1 MDCTFYIHKDMNLY
15 ATILAGGSGT
25 RFWPVSRVQVPK
37 QFLVLQGT
45 QSLLQA
51 TAQRITPLIPPE
63 RIYVVT
69 AAHLQAQTV
78 AQLPEIPVANILCEP
93 VGRNTAAAV
102 GLAAWHLMRVDP
114 EALMVVLA
122 ADHAIPDAAA
132 FCASLQQAAL
142 AAQHANMLMTLGV
155 QPTHPATG
163 YGYIQ
168 VGDSLGL
175 PAAPLVRQAT
185 QFMEKPQAEVAAQ
198 FVASGAYLW
207 NCSIFVWRVATI
219 VEELS
224 THRPDLWQQLV
235 AYTQAAQAGA
245 DAETLLASYAQ
256 LPNVPIDIA
265 VLEKSSRVGVLPVTW
280 AWSDVGSWRA
290 LADLHPQDSAG
301 NVVVGQHI
309 GRDATGLIVYSPERL
324 VATIGVSDLIIV
336 QTDDVLLI
344 CSKDRDQEVREIVQL
359 LQQRGDTTYL

>member
-1 MDCTFYIHKDMNLY
+1 MNLY

-25 RFWPVSRVQVPK
+25 RFWPLSRVQVPK

-78 AQLPEIPVANILCEP
+78 AQLPEIPAANILCEP

-114 EALMVVLA
+114 EALMVVLP
-122 ADHAIPDAAA
+122 ADHAIADRAA

-235 AYTQAAQAGA
+235 AYAQAAQAGA
-245 DAETLLASYAQ
+245 DAETLRASYAQ

-301 NVVVGQHI
+301 NIVVGQHI

-324 VATIGVSDLIIV
+324 VATIGVSDLVIV

-344 CSKDRDQEVREIVQL
+344 CPKDRDQEVREIVQFL
-359 LQQRGDTTYL
+359 HQHRHTTYL

>member
-1 MDCTFYIHKDMNLY
+1 MNLY

-45 QSLLQA
+45 QSLLQS

-102 GLAAWHLMRVDP
+102 GLAAWHLMHVDP

-122 ADHAIPDAAA
+122 ADHAIPDAGA
-132 FCASLQQAAL
+132 FCASLQQAAI
-142 AAQHANMLMTLGV
+142 AAQHANVLMTIGV

-163 YGYIQ
+163 YGYIK
-168 VGDSLGL
+168 VGDSLAI
-175 PAAPLVRQAT
+175 PAVPLARRVT
-185 QFMEKPQAEVAAQ
+185 QFMEKPQVEGATQ
-198 FVASGAYLW
+198 FVASRGYLLD
-207 NCSIFVWRVATI
+207 FGLFLWRVATI

-224 THRPDLWQQLV
+224 THMPDLWQQLV
-235 AYTQAAQAGA
+235 AYAQAAQAGT
-245 DAETLLASYAQ
+245 DAELLQASYAQ
-256 LPNVPIDIA
+256 LPNVPIDIG
-265 VLEKSSRVGVLPVTW
+265 VLEKSARVGVLPATW

-290 LADLHPQDSAG
+290 LTDLHPQD
-301 NVVVGQHI
+301 
-309 GRDATGLIVYSPERL
+309 
-324 VATIGVSDLIIV
+324 
-336 QTDDVLLI
+336 
-344 CSKDRDQEVREIVQL
+344 
-359 LQQRGDTTYL
+359 

>member
-1 MDCTFYIHKDMNLY
+1 MNLY

-51 TAQRITPLIPPE
+51 TVQRITPLIPPE

-69 AAHLQAQTV
+69 AAHLQEQTV
-78 AQLPEIPVANILCEP
+78 AQLPEVPAANILSEP

-114 EALMVVLA
+114 EALMVVLP
-122 ADHAIPDAAA
+122 ADHAIADSAA
-132 FCASLQQAAL
+132 FCASLQQATL

-175 PAAPLVRQAT
+175 PAVSLARQAT
-185 QFMEKPQAEVAAQ
+185 QFTEKPQAEAAAQ

-207 NCSIFVWRVATI
+207 NCGIFVWRVATI
-219 VEELS
+219 MEELS
-224 THRPDLWQQLV
+224 THSPDLWQQLV
-235 AYTQAAQAGA
+235 AYIQAAQAGA

-280 AWSDVGSWRA
+280 PWSDVGSWQA

-301 NVVVGQHI
+301 NIVVGQHI
-309 GRDATGLIVYSPERL
+309 GRDATGLIVYSPKRL